1 MSPTAAAAASPPP
14 TTADAA
20 DHERFM
26 RRAIALSAK
35 AGIEEKTGK
44 CFGAVVVKDGAII
57 AEGYNHIWSEND
69 PTSHGEIDAI
79 RKAAK
84 KLGTPS
90 LAGCVIYSSTMPWFV
105 DRGC

>member
-1 MSPTAAAAASPPP
+1 MPPP
-14 TTADAA
+14 AAAA
-20 DHERFM
+20 DHEAFM

-44 CFGAVVVKDGAII
+44 CFGAVIVDKDGGVV
-57 AEGYNHIWSEND
+57 AEGYNHIWAECD

-79 RKAAK
+79 RKAGK

-90 LAGCVIYSSTMPWFV
+90 LEGCVIYSSTMPCPMCTAAIYWA
-105 DRGC
+105 RISK